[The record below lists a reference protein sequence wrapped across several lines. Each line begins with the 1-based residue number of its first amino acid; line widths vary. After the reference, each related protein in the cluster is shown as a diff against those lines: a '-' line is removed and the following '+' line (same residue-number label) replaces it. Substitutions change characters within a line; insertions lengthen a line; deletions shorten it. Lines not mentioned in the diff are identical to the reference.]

1 MKTVGTGN
9 CRLTPDFDMFSSIMC
24 NLNKFEPL
32 FVSLAVCT

>member
-24 NLNKFEPL
+24 NLNKFKIFL
-32 FVSLAVCT
+32 SKSNFYG